1 MSDLKLEVGARV
13 RLVKDIVGEAPD
25 SSEYQ
30 PPRVYAHKGWVGIVQ
45 SITDPATLSGDDE
58 YPIEVKWDRDGY
70 SEDFVEESDI
80 EVITS
85 AEDVAK
91 EPREFT
97 ITGQLV
103 VEVTHRIKAN
113 SREEAAKTFREMGSD
128 LLDDW
133 DEMEV
138 KKVKKLDP
146 FNIGEKGYDY

>member
-13 RLVKDIVGEAPD
+13 RLLNDIVGEAPD
-25 SSEYQ
+25 SSDPQ
-30 PPRVYAHKGWVGIVQ
+30 PPRIYAHKGWVGIVQ
-45 SITDPATLSGDDE
+45 DIADPTSLADDE
-58 YPIEVKWDRDGY
+58 YPIEVKWETSGWN
-70 SEDFVEESDI
+70 SDFVEESDI

-103 VEVTHRIKAN
+103 VEVTHRIMAN

-133 DEMEV
+133 DELEV